1 MALTYLLLIARACL
15 HDAACVFFSPHA
27 PCWHPSA
34 AGRMLDTPGRGYRAL
49 GPAEGIAPS
58 RRTGGTCGLVQ
69 CASLSLLIVAGVA
82 MLATRPQSWPA
93 LPGYSGHSSNATH
106 RGRRYGKRRAFMSL
120 GRMGTSSSFVNN
132 FVLRSRRPKQFKAQ
146 KAKAATKSVVLV
158 GSHFDLGN
166 ALLEPVFKD
175 LCGRPRL
182 GLRCDRDG
190 ATHRH
195 DLKGLSGYKG
205 RKRLVWMERDA
216 ASLLQTLRGV
226 SKFAYDLRFIHVLWD
241 PREACVAQW
250 PLTLGSS
257 NVSLPS
263 LCGALRQV
271 GAAPTLTLTLTPT
284 LILTLILT
292 LIRTRTRTLP
302 RRSYRRSTGAPRGA
316 SAPPTPARCRCA
328 SRTWSPRRRGRPRG
342 DRSSSFWHC
351 PRRGLT

>member
-1 MALTYLLLIARACL
+1 MTLLAWTLL
-15 HDAACVFFSPHA
+15 SFLFSPRA
-27 PCWHPSA
+27 ELA
-34 AGRMLDTPGRGYRAL
+34 AERGRMLDTPGRGYRAL

-132 FVLRSRRPKQFKAQ
+132 FFLRSRRPKQFKAQ

-292 LIRTRTRTLP
+292 RTRTRTRTLP
-302 RRSYRRSTGAPRGA
+302 RRSYRRSTGAPTGA
-316 SAPPTPARCRCA
+316 SAPPTHARCRCA